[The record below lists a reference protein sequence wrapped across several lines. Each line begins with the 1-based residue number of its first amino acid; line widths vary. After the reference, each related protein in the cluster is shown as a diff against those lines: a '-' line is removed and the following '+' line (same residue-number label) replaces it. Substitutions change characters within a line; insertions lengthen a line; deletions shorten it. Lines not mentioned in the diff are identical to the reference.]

1 MVNRSQKLIPFGF
14 AFALLF
20 VFLVSAIAPAVS
32 AQGVTY
38 NVSQEWAQVQ
48 INSDASINL
57 EYNITVTYLSGQPQG
72 IVTVGM
78 PQSGFQI
85 QNVQDISGNTLQFL
99 DVSNGNYFGIDIN
112 LKGPIVL
119 NQPYTFIVDAYVPG
133 MIYAD
138 QTNPGNDGLQFFPT
152 TFASA
157 QNPISDLRV
166 AIILPPGVLANQ
178 TKYPTGFPFDSEFTQ
193 GNSLVVYWERTNW
206 PQDQTFQ
213 SGVSFP
219 QEFISPL
226 PSPVQSGP
234 PVFTYLIIA
243 VLVIVVFGFIGLAIA
258 SLSKSTYQR
267 PVVSVEALGAFR
279 NLTAVEAGYV
289 LEQPPVRVLTM
300 ILYGLLLKHIVQIVD
315 TEPILKLKKISPQP
329 GQPDPS
335 PRYYEIDYLNAIKPD
350 GTLDENNLAKTYIT
364 VANSTDEK
372 LRGYSRDETKTY
384 YKSIVDQAWGQV
396 SKAGT
401 PELKGDAIDKNL
413 DWLLNDDKFND
424 RFTTAFPPGI
434 IITPLPGWW
443 WYWGGPRTQPGPSP
457 TPSPPVASGPQHL
470 PMTPPPMQ
478 TKPMP
483 GQDFAN
489 NIVKG
494 VQTASNNVV
503 TNVQDFANK
512 LVPVQKQAQNQK
524 PVTNKPSCVCAC
536 HNCACACACVSCACA
551 CAGGGAR

>member
-1 MVNRSQKLIPFGF
+1 MVNQNRKLGLFCF
-14 AFALLF
+14 VLVLLCVVCVSAFAPT
-20 VFLVSAIAPAVS
+20 VN
-32 AQGVTY
+32 AQNVTY
-38 NVSQEWAQVQ
+38 NVSQEWVQVQ

-78 PQSGFQI
+78 PQGGFQI
-85 QNVQDISGNTLQFL
+85 QNVQDISGNNLQFL
-99 DVSNGNYFGIDIN
+99 DVSNGNYFGIDVN
-112 LKGPIVL
+112 LKGPIAL
-119 NQPYTFIVDAYVPG
+119 NQPYTFIVDAFVPL

-157 QNPISDLRV
+157 VSPISDLRV
-166 AIILPPGVLANQ
+166 AIILPPGVIANQ
-178 TKYPTGFPFDSEFTQ
+178 TKYPTGFPFDSESIQ
-193 GNSLVVYWERTNW
+193 GSSLVVYWERTNW

-226 PSPVQSGP
+226 PTPVQNSV
-234 PVFTYLIIA
+234 PVFTYIIIA
-243 VLVIVVFGFIGLAIA
+243 VLILVVFGFIGLAIA
-258 SLSKSTYQR
+258 SFGKSTYQR
-267 PVVSVEALGAFR
+267 PVVSVEALGAYR

-300 ILYGLLLKHIVQIVD
+300 ILYGLLLKHMVQIVE
-315 TEPILKLKKISPQP
+315 TEPILKLKKMPPQQ

-335 PRYYEIDYLNAIKPD
+335 PRYYEIDYLKAIKSD
-350 GTLDENNLAKTYIT
+350 GTLDENNLAIAYIT

-372 LRGYSRDETKTY
+372 LRGYSRGETKTY
-384 YKSIVDQAWGQV
+384 YKSVVDQAWSQV

-401 PELKGDAIDKNL
+401 PELQGDAIDKNL
-413 DWLLNDDKFND
+413 EWLLNDDKFND

-443 WYWGGPRTQPGPSP
+443 WYWGGPRSQP
-457 TPSPPVASGPQHL
+457 TPIPPTSSGPQHL

-478 TKPMP
+478 SKPLP

-512 LVPVQKQAQNQK
+512 LVPIQKQAQSQK
-524 PVTNKPSCVCAC
+524 PVTDKPSCVCAC

>member
-1 MVNRSQKLIPFGF
+1 MVNKTRKLSYLSFVFLLISITGIF
-14 AFALLF
+14 AFAPT
-20 VFLVSAIAPAVS
+20 IN

-38 NVSQEWAQVQ
+38 KITQEWVQVQ
-48 INSDASINL
+48 INTDASINL
-57 EYNITVTYLSGQPQG
+57 DYNITVVYLTGQPQG

-85 QNVQDISGNTLQFL
+85 QNVQDISGSTLQYL
-99 DVSNGNYFGIDIN
+99 DVSSGNYHGIEVD
-112 LKGPIVL
+112 LQGPIIL
-119 NQPYTFIVDAYVPG
+119 NQPYTFTVDAIVPQ
-133 MIYAD
+133 MIFAD
-138 QTNPGNDGLQFFPT
+138 QLNPGNVGLQFNPT
-152 TFASA
+152 TFATASSS
-157 QNPISDLRV
+157 ISDLRV
-166 AIILPPGVLANQ
+166 AITLPPGVQANQ
-178 TKYPTGFPFDSEFTQ
+178 TKYPTGSPFDSEFTQ

-219 QEFISPL
+219 QEFVSTL
-226 PSPVQSGP
+226 PTPTQNSVPVL
-234 PVFTYLIIA
+234 TYVVIGGVILV
-243 VLVIVVFGFIGLAIA
+243 VLGFIGLVVSSA
-258 SLSKSTYQR
+258 SKSTYQR
-267 PVVSVEALGAFR
+267 PVVSVEALGAYR

-300 ILYGLLLKHIVQIVD
+300 ILYGLLLKHMVQIVE
-315 TEPILKLKKISPQP
+315 TEPILKLKKMAPPQ
-329 GQPDPS
+329 GQPEAT
-335 PRYYEIDYLNAIKPD
+335 PRYYEIDYLKAIKSD
-350 GTLDENNLAKTYIT
+350 GTLDENNLAITYIT

-372 LRGYSRDETKTY
+372 LRGYSREETKTY
-384 YKSIVDQAWGQV
+384 YKSVVDQAWTQV
-396 SKAGT
+396 SQAGT

-413 DWLLNDDKFND
+413 EWLLNDNKFND

-443 WYWGGPRTQPGPSP
+443 WYYGGPRTQPAPTPGPSVP
-457 TPSPPVASGPQHL
+457 SGPQHL
-470 PMTPPPMQ
+470 PMTPPPMPG
-478 TKPMP
+478 KPLP

-512 LVPVQKQAQNQK
+512 LVPIQKQAQSQK

>member
-1 MVNRSQKLIPFGF
+1 MVNRNSKLGSFCF
-14 AFALLF
+14 VLVLLCGVCVS
-20 VFLVSAIAPAVS
+20 VFAPAVN
-32 AQGVTY
+32 AQNVTY
-38 NVSQEWAQVQ
+38 NVSQEWVQVQ

-78 PQSGFQI
+78 PQGGFQI
-85 QNVQDISGNTLQFL
+85 QNVQDISGNNLQFL
-99 DVSNGNYFGIDIN
+99 DVSNGNYFGIDVN
-112 LKGPIVL
+112 LKGPIAL
-119 NQPYTFIVDAYVPG
+119 NQPYTFIVDAFVPQ

-157 QNPISDLRV
+157 VSPISDLRV
-166 AIILPPGVLANQ
+166 AIILPPGVIANQ
-178 TKYPTGFPFDSEFTQ
+178 TKYPTGFPFDSESIQ
-193 GNSLVVYWERTNW
+193 GSSLVVYWERTNW

-226 PSPVQSGP
+226 PTPVQNSV
-234 PVFTYLIIA
+234 PVFTYIIIA
-243 VLVIVVFGFIGLAIA
+243 VLILVVFGFIGLAIA
-258 SLSKSTYQR
+258 SFGKSTYQR
-267 PVVSVEALGAFR
+267 PVVSVEALGAYR

-300 ILYGLLLKHIVQIVD
+300 ILYGLLLKHMVQIVE
-315 TEPILKLKKISPQP
+315 TEPILKLKKMPPQQ

-335 PRYYEIDYLNAIKPD
+335 PRYYEIDYLKAIKSD
-350 GTLDENNLAKTYIT
+350 GTLDENNLAIAYIT

-372 LRGYSRDETKTY
+372 LRGYSRGETKTY
-384 YKSIVDQAWGQV
+384 YKSVVDQAWSQV

-401 PELKGDAIDKNL
+401 PELQGDAIGKNL
-413 DWLLNDDKFND
+413 EWLLNDDKFND

-443 WYWGGPRTQPGPSP
+443 WYWGGTRSQP
-457 TPSPPVASGPQHL
+457 TPIPPTPSGPQHL

-478 TKPMP
+478 SKPLP

-512 LVPVQKQAQNQK
+512 LVPIQKQAQSQK
-524 PVTNKPSCVCAC
+524 PVTDKPSCVCAC